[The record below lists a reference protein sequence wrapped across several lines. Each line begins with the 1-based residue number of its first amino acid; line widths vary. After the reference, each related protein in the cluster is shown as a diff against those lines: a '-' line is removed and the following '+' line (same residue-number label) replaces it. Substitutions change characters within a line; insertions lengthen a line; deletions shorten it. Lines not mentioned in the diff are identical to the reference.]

1 MQDIEK
7 ELLSLEAIE
16 DTLRSMFDE
25 EGFDIGP
32 PELIDTGIMLSVN
45 EKLYKANL
53 GTKRHPFWIAG
64 SKDGVQKEVEWFQR
78 RLLTE
83 IKRIKYEQNITCSKE
98 V

>member
-16 DTLRSMFDE
+16 DALRSIFEE

-32 PELIDTGIMLSVN
+32 PELIGTGIMLSVN

-53 GTKRHPFWIAG
+53 GTKKHPFWVAG

-78 RLLTE
+78 KLLTE
-83 IKRIKYEQNITCSKE
+83 INRIRNEQNIICSKDL
-98 V
+98 